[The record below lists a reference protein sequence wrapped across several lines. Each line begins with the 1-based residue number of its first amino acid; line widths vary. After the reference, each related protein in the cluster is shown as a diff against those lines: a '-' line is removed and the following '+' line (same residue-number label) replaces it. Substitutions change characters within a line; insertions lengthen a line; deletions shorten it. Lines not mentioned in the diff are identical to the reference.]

1 MEIIW
6 RASALN
12 DLEAV
17 REFIVQD
24 NPRAA
29 ARVLTS
35 IHAAVGRLGQHP
47 GLGRAGR
54 GASCCFCSWS
64 DSDTWYPHAII
75 VMPAKAGTQGRP
87 STALA
92 ALGPRFR
99 EGDGKEEFRLTI
111 PQTLLLRADEVIE

>member
-29 ARVLTS
+29 ARVLTA
-35 IHAAVGRLGQHP
+35 IRAAVDRLGQHP
-47 GLGRAGR
+47 SAERVR
-54 GASCCFCSWS
+54 W
-64 DSDTWYPHAII
+64 
-75 VMPAKAGTQGRP
+75 KAP
-87 STALA
+87 
-92 ALGPRFR
+92 
-99 EGDGKEEFRLTI
+99 EN
-111 PQTLLLRADEVIE
+111 

>member
-29 ARVLTS
+29 ARVLTT
-35 IHAAVGRLGQHP
+35 IRAAVDRLGQHP

-54 GASCCFCSWS
+54 W
-64 DSDTWYPHAII
+64 
-75 VMPAKAGTQGRP
+75 KAP
-87 STALA
+87 
-92 ALGPRFR
+92 
-99 EGDGKEEFRLTI
+99 EN
-111 PQTLLLRADEVIE
+111 

>member
-35 IHAAVGRLGQHP
+35 IRAAVGRSAAIP
-47 GLGRAGR
+47 
-54 GASCCFCSWS
+54 ASAERVGW
-64 DSDTWYPHAII
+64 
-75 VMPAKAGTQGRP
+75 KAP
-87 STALA
+87 
-92 ALGPRFR
+92 
-99 EGDGKEEFRLTI
+99 EN
-111 PQTLLLRADEVIE
+111 